1 MFGFAGMFLLESGKL
16 RKLTLATLLG
26 ALLLIL
32 CACGGG
38 APSVSSIAS
47 QAVTQGTYAITV
59 SGTSNSLQNSTT
71 LTLNIR

>member
-1 MFGFAGMFLLESGKL
+1 MFGFAGMFLLESRKL
-16 RKLTLATLLG
+16 RKLALATLLG

-38 APSVSSIAS
+38 TPTAASIAS
-47 QAVTQGTYAITV
+47 QSVAQGTYAITV
-59 SGTSNSLQNSTT
+59 SGTSNALQNSTT